1 MNAMPASAI
10 SDAMPVL
17 RAPRHVLRL
26 STGLPTSD
34 GAGVKLTRLIGTPQQ
49 PPLDPFLMLDA
60 FGTER
65 PQDYIAGF
73 PPHPH
78 RGFDTVTYM
87 LKGRMRH
94 RDNQGGDGLLV
105 PGSVQWMTAG
115 RGIVHSEM
123 PEQIEG
129 EMRGFQLWVNLPAR
143 EKMRAPRYQ
152 DIGPEHLP
160 VLQLDAQGGV
170 VAQASNLEAPVIS
183 APGAIAAVKVIA
195 GAVAGVDGP
204 VQAEATQPLFV
215 DVALAA
221 NATLI
226 LPIAP
231 GHQGFVHVFG
241 GALRLPASVGDSEVR
256 VGQLAVLS
264 DGDHLALQAGADG
277 ARLIVVAGRPLR
289 EPVAWHGPFVMNTAD
304 EIREAIADFQAGRF

>member
-1 MNAMPASAI
+1 MNASAI
-10 SDAMPVL
+10 VTPSAL
-17 RAPRHVLRL
+17 HAPRHVLRL

-49 PPLDPFLMLDA
+49 PPVDPFLMLDA

-78 RGFDTVTYM
+78 RGFETVTYM

-94 RDNQGGDGLLV
+94 RDNKGGEGLLV

-123 PEQIEG
+123 PEQVEG
-129 EMRGFQLWVNLPAR
+129 EMRGFQLWVNLPAKD
-143 EKMRAPRYQ
+143 KMCAPRYQ

-160 VLQLDAQGGV
+160 VLQLAADGAVLAQGAG
-170 VAQASNLEAPVIS
+170 LEAPLLD
-183 APGAIAAVKVIA
+183 ARGAIAAVKVIA
-195 GAVAGVDGP
+195 GAFADVDGP
-204 VQAEATQPLFV
+204 VQAEATAPLFL

-221 NATLI
+221 DATLRV
-226 LPIAP
+226 PMAP

-241 GALRLPASVGDSEVR
+241 GALRLASSGGDTEVR
-256 VGQLAVLS
+256 IGQLAVLS
-264 DGDHLALQAGADG
+264 DGDHLQLRAGVDG
-277 ARLIVVAGRPLR
+277 ARLILVAGRPLR

-304 EIREAIADFQAGRF
+304 EIREAIADYQAGRF